1 MARSQ
6 DSFNKKE
13 KEKKRRKKKQ
23 EKLERKEQRKL
34 EKAEGG
40 TKTFEDMI
48 MYVDEDGNLTSTP
61 PDPAKK
67 KKFKLEDMVIGVPP
81 KDDAPMETVRKGRV
95 KFFNDEK
102 GYGFILDMETKESI
116 FVHANNTS
124 DQLRE
129 NDIVAF
135 EVEMGPKGP
144 NAINV
149 SIFVEI
155 PVAPEPVVKDPAKE
169 DTKTE
174 DATAEAKTEDVTDKA
189 KSEDVTE
196 AKPEVKIEDVTK
208 TEAKTEAKTETKADE
223 GSEK

>member
-40 TKTFEDMI
+40 KKTFEDMI

-67 KKFKLEDMVIGVPP
+67 KKFKLEDIVIGVPP
-81 KDDAPMETVRKGRV
+81 KDDAPMETVRRGRV
-95 KFFNDEK
+95 KFFNDDK
-102 GYGFILDMETKESI
+102 GYGFILDLETKESV

-129 NDIVAF
+129 NDIVSF

-149 SIFVEI
+149 SIFVE
-155 PVAPEPVVKDPAKE
+155 PVAPTPPVVEEPKVEEP
-169 DTKTE
+169 
-174 DATAEAKTEDVTDKA
+174 
-189 KSEDVTE
+189 KSEATDANKE
-196 AKPEVKIEDVTK
+196 
-208 TEAKTEAKTETKADE
+208 
-223 GSEK
+223 S